1 MLHCTDAIGRGL
13 WYTVFYRTGFDENR
27 NMERKLAMT
36 TPHLFQPLR
45 VAGLTLK
52 NRLLAAPTSLAE
64 LGPGEHY
71 SKENLD

>member
-1 MLHCTDAIGRGL
+1 
-13 WYTVFYRTGFDENR
+13 
-27 NMERKLAMT
+27 MT

-71 SKENLD
+71 SKENLDYYRLKAAGGWRKWQVNRRQLSWLI